1 MHSWLRTSS
10 LVAWSIVA
18 TVPPVSGF
26 AQSDGHLRAALVRSS
41 ETVARPYV
49 AERSP
54 SHDVDVLPSNLT
66 VSDVYRPVVEE
77 MRVRSPTFRRQ
88 CARIAAATSL
98 TVVIEADPPA
108 PLQQSA
114 AATRFSRYKLGR
126 MRAVVH
132 VALSDRTPELIAH
145 ELEHVLEQLD
155 GVDLVAKART
165 PSSGVHA
172 CCGRDDAF
180 ETTRAIATGQRV
192 ARELGRD

>member
-10 LVAWSIVA
+10 LVAWSVVVS
-18 TVPPVSGF
+18 VPPVSGF
-26 AQSDGHLRAALVRSS
+26 AQSDGRVRAALVRSS
-41 ETVARPYV
+41 ATVARPYV
-49 AERSP
+49 AERNP
-54 SHDVDVLPSNLT
+54 SHDVTVLPPNLT
-66 VSDVYRPVVEE
+66 VAEVYRPVVEE

-108 PLQQSA
+108 PLHQSA
-114 AATRFSRYKLGR
+114 AVTRFSRYKLGR
-126 MRAVVH
+126 MRAVIH

-172 CCGRDDAF
+172 CCGSDDAF

-192 ARELGRD
+192 ARELARD